1 MDDESFRSRTD
12 VRKRITSDERKFV
25 LVVKSQRVPIAR
37 INDLERAYLV
47 IISTGSRRDRHFIA
61 NFYLPEWAKESV
73 TVARDRHISRLPR
86 QGRAWNMSET
96 DAKSLRPDPL
106 QNN

>member
-1 MDDESFRSRTD
+1 MHVQAQSWVLPNVFD
-12 VRKRITSDERKFV
+12 VGNA
-25 LVVKSQRVPIAR
+25 VKQLTWTRM
-37 INDLERAYLV
+37 
-47 IISTGSRRDRHFIA
+47 TGSRRDRHFIA

-106 QNN
+106 QNS